1 MQHFKAD
8 NAEFARGTTT
18 HSGSMLKEITNTGTY
33 FGSLLSIVSLFRM
46 FQ

>member
-1 MQHFKAD
+1 MQHFKAY

-18 HSGSMLKEITNTGTY
+18 HSGSMVTEITDAATY
-33 FGSLLSIVSLFRM
+33 FGRLPCTVSLFRV

>member
-1 MQHFKAD
+1 MVKAD

-18 HSGSMLKEITNTGTY
+18 HSGSMLTEVTDTGTY
-33 FGSLLSIVSLFRM
+33 FGSLPYTVSLFRV